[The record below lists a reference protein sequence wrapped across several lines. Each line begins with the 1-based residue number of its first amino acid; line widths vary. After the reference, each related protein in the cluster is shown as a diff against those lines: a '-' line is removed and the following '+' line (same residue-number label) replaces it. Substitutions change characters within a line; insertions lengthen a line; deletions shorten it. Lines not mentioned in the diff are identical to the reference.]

1 MNDIERLSERLRERF
16 PTASL
21 KMDPAETPTGSWWL
35 DAELQGHLVVA
46 EWKPDAGFG
55 LSTPSADDFGA
66 GPDEIYPTEVA
77 AFERIKELLLGQTKT
92 ARPGDLSLP
101 KLREL
106 RQLSQVEL
114 ASRLNVSQG
123 ALSRM
128 ERRSDLLIGSLRK
141 AITAMGGELE
151 IRALFPEGNVVRIH
165 FEDVYEGDDPGS
177 AGDGSALTA

>member
-1 MNDIERLSERLRERF
+1 MMNDIQRLSERLRERF

-46 EWKPDAGFG
+46 EWKPDLGFG
-55 LSTPSADDFGA
+55 LSTPSEDDFGA
-66 GPDEIYPTEVA
+66 GVDEIYPTERE
-77 AFERIKELLLGQTKT
+77 AFERIKELLLGQTRT
-92 ARPGDLSLP
+92 SRPEDLSLP

-114 ASRLNVSQG
+114 AGRLHVSQG

-128 ERRSDLLIGSLRK
+128 ERRSDMLIGTLRN
-141 AITAMGGELE
+141 AVTAMGGELE
-151 IRALFPEGNVVRIH
+151 IRALFPEGHVVRIQ
-165 FEDVYEGDDPGS
+165 FEDVYEGAGLDSADDKS
-177 AGDGSALTA
+177 AA

>member
-1 MNDIERLSERLRERF
+1 MNDFERLSERLRERF

-21 KMDPAETPTGSWWL
+21 RMDPASTPTGSWWL

-55 LSTPSADDFGA
+55 LSTPTNDDFGA
-66 GPDEIYPTEVA
+66 GPDEIYPTETA

-92 ARPGDLSLP
+92 ARPEDLSLP

-106 RQLSQVEL
+106 RQLSQMEL
-114 ASRLNVSQG
+114 ASRLQVSQG

-128 ERRSDLLIGSLRK
+128 ERRSDILIGSLRK
-141 AITAMGGELE
+141 AIAAMGGELE

-165 FEDVYEGDDPGS
+165 FEDLYEDEGRDLANDNL
-177 AGDGSALTA
+177 ALRV